1 MLSPNLY
8 KWSISACLHLPSV
21 IRALSC
27 ACSGGGERLDETLTA
42 AQQSMAAAAA
52 SKNAFAN
59 DDDDDAPPCCI
70 ALALVEALA
79 LSSEEL
85 TAPNL
90 VGRLTDPEGEST
102 AMVTGRMRGRVRRE
116 RRAQRELQVCWLAL
130 CNRKRE

>member
-8 KWSISACLHLPSV
+8 RWSISACLHLPSV

-27 ACSGGGERLDETLTA
+27 ACPGCGERLNETLTA

-52 SKNAFAN
+52 SENAFGN
-59 DDDDDAPPCCI
+59 DDDDAPPCCI

-102 AMVTGRMRGRVRRE
+102 AMVTGRMRGRV
-116 RRAQRELQVCWLAL
+116 
-130 CNRKRE
+130 